1 MIVDI
6 CQQSLAGLCQCQL
19 DVAPILW
26 QIAPVKKSRLDE
38 SSADPA
44 GRRQMDVERMR
55 YAGCVQRA
63 RLGCQNQDAQW
74 RQGHAFADSCNGL
87 GRNGAEDACRTLKCS
102 KYCAADSPR
111 RTVLRFLYFS
121 CVPPVL
127 LSLPFSAQGRAASE
141 KVGLLQGA
149 DIDTAGVRH
158 TKRPSLGPPAA
169 AASFLRALV
178 RPAATQ

>member
-6 CQQSLAGLCQCQL
+6 CQQSLAGLCHCQL

-44 GRRQMDVERMR
+44 GRRQMDVESMR

-63 RLGCQNQDAQW
+63 RLGCQNQDAQL
-74 RQGHAFADSCNGL
+74 RQGHPFADSCNGL
-87 GRNGAEDACRTLKCS
+87 GRNGAEDACRTLNCS

-111 RTVLRFLYFS
+111 RTVLRSSSLARPLHGESTRSHSKKNLGCLLPDFAIVDCGDSIHLA
-121 CVPPVL
+121 PVEPTVRRDWRNGQI
-127 LSLPFSAQGRAASE
+127 SVEFAS
-141 KVGLLQGA
+141 
-149 DIDTAGVRH
+149 
-158 TKRPSLGPPAA
+158 RP
-169 AASFLRALV
+169 
-178 RPAATQ
+178 